1 MRKSFTGL
9 SALAK
14 QALGEEPTS
23 GDLYVFLDRRRT
35 YMEVLDFDRGG

>member
-1 MRKSFTGL
+1 L

-14 QALGEEPTS
+14 RALGEEPAS
-23 GDLYVFLDRRRT
+23 GNLYVFLDRRRS